1 MPRHRSGGGG
11 RAPCGRLVAGVVM
24 SSCLLWAAS
33 GVGAS
38 SLPLTQRVLKAGQFA
53 GMKPASPPT
62 LIRSVSGFFPGAQ
75 ALEARMRQLGF
86 VAAVAEQLV
95 TPGNPN
101 RFGLSQV
108 VQLSSAANAKSALR
122 YYYTANGP
130 WTRFAVTGI
139 PGAVGFEQ
147 EQGSQGGRNIAFAL
161 GPYLY
166 LTGDGWQGGA
176 KNAVPS
182 SALQAAALLT
192 YNRVR

>member
-1 MPRHRSGGGG
+1 MPHVRW
-11 RAPCGRLVAGVVM
+11 LVAGAATVL
-24 SSCLLWAAS
+24 CLLWAGN

-53 GMKPASPPT
+53 GMKPSSPPT
-62 LIRSVSGFFPGAQ
+62 LIRNPSAFFPGSQ

-86 VAAVAEQLV
+86 VAAVAEQLMD
-95 TPGNPN
+95 PGNPD
-101 RFGLSQV
+101 RYGLSQV
-108 VQLSSAANAKSALR
+108 VQLSSAANAKSALK
-122 YYYTANGP
+122 YYSTANGP
-130 WTRFAVTGI
+130 WTRFTVTGI

-147 EQGSQGGRNIAFAL
+147 LGSQGGRNIGFTL
-161 GPYLY
+161 GPYFY
-166 LTGDGWQGGA
+166 LTGDGWQNGV